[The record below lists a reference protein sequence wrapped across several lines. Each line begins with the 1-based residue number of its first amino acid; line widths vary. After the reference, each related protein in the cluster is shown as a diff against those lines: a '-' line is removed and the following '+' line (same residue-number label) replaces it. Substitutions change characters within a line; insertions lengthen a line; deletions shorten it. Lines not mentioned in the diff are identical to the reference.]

1 MRAGHASAAVAVLKF
16 FYTNLLHQG
25 EDDIPTPEELL
36 CMLQV
41 ADRWQA
47 PCALSTISAA
57 LCALGPDTFPTLAA
71 YALPAGLQSS
81 HALSPVMALAQ
92 RHLLSQHSDAAATAR
107 CPTLLQHFCDLPAAA
122 VLAVLSG
129 SQLSTDAEA
138 TVLLLLHHWC
148 EGAVGKSASLAEV
161 QALGAEIRFSR
172 LSGSYFSELMHRLGV
187 PLPTLEQQLELCRYR
202 TLTPKQQGYPKTLKQ
217 LHGPASWYLP
227 ERKVS
232 PGCSSSDLSLQLS
245 IPFINLLQILSE
257 VKTFLSTQ
265 PPNAAASATTNN
277 NAKGANQTASGGSRF
292 PTLSSRRHYHCGF
305 WWMLQLSCSDD
316 DTLWCGVVA
325 EGAAGSL
332 ADGGGRSG
340 DALTHGIS
348 CDVKIQRPGDPLD
361 PTWWEQFSMR
371 GEVHLAARITNITAQ

>member
-227 ERKVS
+227 ERK
-232 PGCSSSDLSLQLS
+232 LS

-325 EGAAGSL
+325 EG
-332 ADGGGRSG
+332 GRWVHKIPGRHPLQLFQEEELLVS
-340 DALTHGIS
+340 S
-348 CDVKIQRPGDPLD
+348 CGCGVNLVPCEQRPGDPLD

-371 GEVHLAARITNITAQ
+371 GEVHLAARITNITRK